1 MMEREHN
8 FRSLVRQHLQLP
20 ESECIEVLERERRG
34 VLSVQG
40 DHGYPYGIPMNHYY
54 DRESGCIYFHCG
66 REGHRNDALA
76 RCDRVSFCVF
86 DGGESMADSWI
97 QTVRSVVVFGR
108 AELIDDRQEV
118 ERITRK
124 LCYKFTDDEK
134 YIQTEIKNYAAET
147 LLIKLTPEHICGKRV
162 KEA

>member
-1 MMEREHN
+1 ME
-8 FRSLVRQHLQLP
+8 FRQLYRQNKALTQP
-20 ESECIEVLERERRG
+20 ECIRLLCAETRG

-40 DHGYPYGIPMNHYY
+40 DHGYPYGIPMNHY
-54 DRESGCIYFHCG
+54 DDPESGCIYFHCG

-97 QTVRSVVVFGR
+97 RTVRSVVVFGR
-108 AELIDDRQEV
+108 AELIDDRQEA

-134 YIQTEIKNYAAET
+134 YIQTEIKNDSAET
-147 LLIKLTPEHICGKRV
+147 LLIKLTPEHICGTRV

>member
-1 MMEREHN
+1 MMDRGE
-8 FRSLVRQHLQLP
+8 FRSLVRGHLQRA

-40 DHGYPYGIPMNHYY
+40 DHGYPYGMPMNHFYNSE
-54 DRESGCIYFHCG
+54 DGCIYFHCG

-86 DGGESMADSWI
+86 DGGECLTDSWI

-108 AELIDDRQEV
+108 AELIDDIREV

-134 YIQTEIKNYAAET
+134 YIQSEITNYAAET